1 MITVLEAIKLSTEY
15 LSKKGIDS
23 PRINAELLLAD
34 VIKCKRLDLYL
45 TFDRPLAEEELNKYR
60 ELIKRRAGFE
70 PLQYITGTVEFYGL
84 ELKINPSVL
93 IPRPET
99 ELLVEN
105 ILNIFSKE
113 ADLNI
118 LDIGTGSGNIPITLA
133 YHLPKA
139 QIIATDINA
148 EALILAKENASK
160 YNLSDRIRFMQHDIL
175 KEDMDKFPEFDLVV
189 SNPPYVSLESFSSLQ
204 KEIKDYEPKTAV
216 TDGSDGLSFYRVI
229 VQKASPKIK
238 EGGKLFFEM
247 AQGQYDD
254 VKDLMIKNNF
264 SHIEVVK
271 DYQNI
276 ERIISGEKL

>member
-45 TFDRPLAEEELNKYR
+45 AFDRPLAEEELNKYR
-60 ELIKRRAGFE
+60 ELIKRRASFE

-99 ELLVEN
+99 ELLVDN
-105 ILNIFSKE
+105 ILINFSKE
-113 ADLNI
+113 AELNI
-118 LDIGTGSGNIPITLA
+118 LDIGTGSGNIPIALA
-133 YHLPKA
+133 YHLPNA
-139 QIIATDINA
+139 QIIATDISA
-148 EALILAKENASK
+148 EALTLAQENASEH
-160 YNLSDRIRFMQHDIL
+160 NLSDRIRFMQHNIV
-175 KEDMDKFPEFDLVV
+175 KADMDNFPLLDLVV
-189 SNPPYVSLESFSSLQ
+189 SNPPYVSVVNYSSLQ
-204 KEIKDYEPKTAV
+204 KEIKDYEPRAAL
-216 TDGSDGLSFYRVI
+216 TDESDGLSFYRVI
-229 VQKASPKIK
+229 AQKAFPKIK
-238 EGGKLFFEM
+238 RRGKLFFEI
-247 AQGQYDD
+247 AQGQHDD

-264 SHIEVVK
+264 SNIEVVK